1 MSKAML
7 KLVCWLYFQV
17 LAVMYFLPWFQV
29 TFWEGAQTMRKS
41 TKHAHLHDIHEV
53 WLSRYGSTTHGP
65 PLVCFYFH
73 CVLEMLGRSWKNP
86 RKSINFFNA
95 VCTLLFCFGIQLTI
109 QKQKK
114 SQWRSMIG
122 WDIELLL
129 FFLQR
134 RRAKCKQL
142 WRNWLCLMNLPMKNI
157 YVCIYTYA
165 LWPETHEVTKLNHMQ
180 KQCTLIVPCSV

>member
-65 PLVCFYFH
+65 PLVCFYVH

-109 QKQKK
+109 QNQKTSCSPRTRMLTRMLMGQMSK
-114 SQWRSMIG
+114 HMEMQWRRT
-122 WDIELLL
+122 L
-129 FFLQR
+129 FWNSLFEQSCTFL
-134 RRAKCKQL
+134 
-142 WRNWLCLMNLPMKNI
+142 
-157 YVCIYTYA
+157 
-165 LWPETHEVTKLNHMQ
+165 
-180 KQCTLIVPCSV
+180 PCYHTSAP